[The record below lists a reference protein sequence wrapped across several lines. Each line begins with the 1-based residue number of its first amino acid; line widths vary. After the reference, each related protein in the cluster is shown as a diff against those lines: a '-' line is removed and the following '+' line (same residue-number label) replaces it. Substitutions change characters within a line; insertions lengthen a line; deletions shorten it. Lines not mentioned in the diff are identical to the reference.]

1 MLHTSWRTV
10 DKSQRRKGWRSCPA
24 TIASAV
30 APGLPFMLL
39 IIIIDVWV
47 SICLGTAAWLRPIQ
61 PHAIKQHLDIGI
73 DRHPNTHTHTEADR
87 ERESERDRHSDR
99 DVWFVWNVVRPNSQ
113 TVHGGILC
121 QIALPNLTTPCYVP
135 LHPCT
140 SSSLSHPC
148 PLLIWLHAFVVLSS
162 L

>member
-1 MLHTSWRTV
+1 MLHTSWRTA
-10 DKSQRRKGWRSCPA
+10 DKSQRRKGWRRWHA

-47 SICLGTAAWLRPIQ
+47 SICLGTGAWLRPIR
-61 PHAIKQHLDIGI
+61 PHPIKQHLDMGI
-73 DRHPNTHTHTEADR
+73 DRHTTHTQRQR
-87 ERESERDRHSDR
+87 ERYRDRHSDR
-99 DVWFVWNVVRPNSQ
+99 DVWFVWNVARPNSQ

-121 QIALPNLTTPCYVP
+121 QIALPNMTTPCYVP

>member
-1 MLHTSWRTV
+1 MAHGRQKSAPKRLTELPRYHRLCCCSWAAFHAV
-10 DKSQRRKGWRSCPA
+10 NYYYRRVSVHLSGHSSLAA
-24 TIASAV
+24 THPTTCNKTALRHRHRQ
-30 APGLPFMLL
+30 AP
-39 IIIIDVWV
+39 
-47 SICLGTAAWLRPIQ
+47 
-61 PHAIKQHLDIGI
+61 K
-73 DRHPNTHTHTEADR
+73 HTHTD
-87 ERESERDRHSDR
+87 RESERDRNSDR
-99 DVWFVWNVVRPNSQ
+99 DVWFVWNVTRPNSQ